1 MNILK
6 NKNFKRAIIFGY
18 GSMGKKHFKILKDK
32 NFRVKIITNQK
43 INKKIKID
51 RSKIKNFDPSI
62 IVIASKTSKHFHD
75 LKFVDKLVKKKII
88 IIEKPLFENYKKI
101 KLKNNKYFVGYNLRF
116 HPIIQ
121 FLKKQKIKPYFVQ
134 ATCFSYL
141 PNWRKN
147 IDYAKSNTAK
157 KIGGGV
163 ALELS
168 HEIDYLIWMF
178 GSMKKINILNK
189 KISNL
194 KISKDDILILNSKIK
209 NFYCNISIN
218 LFSKIEKRELY
229 IYTKKNQYYADL
241 LDNKLTILSGNKK
254 KTLLWK
260 NFKMAETYKILHDQI
275 SRNKT
280 LDICTVKQANNL
292 LKII

>member
-1 MNILK
+1 
-6 NKNFKRAIIFGY
+6 
-18 GSMGKKHFKILKDK
+18 
-32 NFRVKIITNQK
+32 
-43 INKKIKID
+43 
-51 RSKIKNFDPSI
+51 
-62 IVIASKTSKHFHD
+62 
-75 LKFVDKLVKKKII
+75 
-88 IIEKPLFENYKKI
+88 
-101 KLKNNKYFVGYNLRF
+101 
-116 HPIIQ
+116 
-121 FLKKQKIKPYFVQ
+121 
-134 ATCFSYL
+134 
-141 PNWRKN
+141 
-147 IDYAKSNTAK
+147 
-157 KIGGGV
+157 
-163 ALELS
+163 
-168 HEIDYLIWMF
+168 MF

-280 LDICTVKQANNL
+280 LDICTVNQANNL